1 MCFNEEQINDFLNRK
16 TFIFS
21 RLNRKGK
28 SKTIDLKEM
37 VSKLTLPAPNRLLVS
52 LRTEPGKTVR
62 PLEVLEKIFGL
73 PEEEIRQAQMV
84 KL

>member
-1 MCFNEEQINDFLNRK
+1 MCFNEEKINDFLNRK

-28 SKTIDLKEM
+28 TKTIDLKEM
-37 VSKLTLPAPNRLLVS
+37 VFNLKLQAPNRLLIS
-52 LRTEPGKTVR
+52 LKTEPGKTVR

-73 PEEEIRQAQMV
+73 PEEEIRQAEMV